1 MNITFWKKENMQT
14 CSYQRWIKPPF
25 KRFKFQKRW
34 KDVVCILL
42 LLFINIKI
50 FKVFI
55 FFREGDVVI
64 FWKQTISKHLN
75 VIVCILLLFFCG
87 SCSELFFS
95 YKRTKS
101 NNRKGWQVLLRSLAY
116 SCWSCGLFS
125 YRITFSTS
133 GLLRSWKW
141 IILAVFKWVFT
152 WFPETVLRGA
162 PPPGVPRRSTI
173 DPLGC
178 DREKKRKK
186 ER

>member
-1 MNITFWKKENMQT
+1 MQT

-42 LLFINIKI
+42 LLFMNIKI

-55 FFREGDVVI
+55 FFSGGGCSDFLKADDIKAFKCYCLHFV
-64 FWKQTISKHLN
+64 
-75 VIVCILLLFFCG
+75 LFLCG
-87 SCSELFFS
+87 SCSEFFFS

-178 DREKKRKK
+178 DRERKRKK

>member
-1 MNITFWKKENMQT
+1 MQLSTMNQT
-14 CSYQRWIKPPF
+14 AIQDLNFKSVERMLFAFCCCCLLTSKSLRFSFFFSGGGCSDFLKADDIKAF
-25 KRFKFQKRW
+25 KCYCLHF
-34 KDVVCILL
+34 V
-42 LLFINIKI
+42 
-50 FKVFI
+50 
-55 FFREGDVVI
+55 
-64 FWKQTISKHLN
+64 
-75 VIVCILLLFFCG
+75 LFFVAHAV
-87 SCSELFFS
+87 SFFS
-95 YKRTKS
+95 YKSTKS

-178 DREKKRKK
+178 GRERKRKK